1 VLASPYESAAS
12 KAGDFPAV
20 TDFDV
25 AVIGGGLIGCA
36 TACYLAEAGASVVL
50 LEGGQINQG
59 ASGQNAGSLHFQ
71 LEHRL
76 IQNLDVQLR
85 ELEFYV
91 GLAKLS
97 IQDWLN
103 INNTL
108 GCDTQMVIHGGLMVA
123 ETPQQANLLERKSA
137 IERSQ
142 GLSVEM
148 LDGSR
153 ARQLAPY
160 LADSVVAALH
170 CPDEGHCNPRLL
182 TPAFARKAAAHG
194 TQIMT
199 GAEVIA
205 IERSGSTW
213 TVRLRERSRENP
225 ASDTARPGI
234 RCQMI
239 LNAAGARAA
248 EVATLANLHLPLF
261 PIGLTMNVT
270 EKVNPVITHL
280 IQHVGRKLSLK
291 QTDDGNLLIGGGW
304 SARLRQK
311 QGVWQSRQPAELQM
325 DSVVENL
332 RTAAEVVPLVK
343 NLRLI
348 RSWTGITCIT
358 ADQLPVLGEVSK
370 APGFFVAAG
379 GSGFTYGPTY
389 ARLMSELM
397 LKGQTSYPLEPF
409 SPARFAGLNA
419 FMGQS

>member
-1 VLASPYESAAS
+1 MR
-12 KAGDFPAV
+12 
-20 TDFDV
+20 DFDI

-36 TACYLAEAGASVVL
+36 TACYLAQSGASVVL
-50 LEGGQINQG
+50 LESGQINQG

-76 IQNLDVQLR
+76 IQNLDLQLR

-103 INNTL
+103 IDNIL

-123 ETPQQANLLERKSA
+123 ETAEQAELLERKSA

-148 LDGSR
+148 LDGAE
-153 ARQLAPY
+153 ARRLAPY
-160 LADSVVAALH
+160 LAGSVVAALH

-182 TPAFARKAAAHG
+182 TPAFARKATEHGAHILTG
-194 TQIMT
+194 TQ
-199 GAEVIA
+199 VNA
-205 IERSGSTW
+205 IERSGTGW
-213 TVRLRERSRENP
+213 TVRLHTNAHGQPHSAVAP
-225 ASDTARPGI
+225 PDI
-234 RCQMI
+234 RCQII

-248 EVATLANLHLPLF
+248 EVAALANLHLPLF
-261 PIGLTMNVT
+261 PVGLTMNVT
-270 EKVNPVITHL
+270 EKAGPVISHL
-280 IQHVGRKLSLK
+280 VQHVGRKLSLK
-291 QTDDGNLLIGGGW
+291 QNEDGNLLIGGGW
-304 SARLRQK
+304 SSRLRQK
-311 QGVWQSRQPAELQM
+311 QGVWQSQRSAELLL

-332 RTAAEVVPLVK
+332 RTAADVVPLVK
-343 NLRLI
+343 DLRLI

-397 LKGQTSYPLEPF
+397 LKGQSSYPLEPF

>member
-1 VLASPYESAAS
+1 M
-12 KAGDFPAV
+12 
-20 TDFDV
+20 TDFDI

-36 TACYLAEAGASVVL
+36 TACFLAQSGASVVL
-50 LEGGQINQG
+50 LEAGQINQG

-91 GLAKLS
+91 GLAKLA

-103 INNTL
+103 IDNTL
-108 GCDTQMVIHGGLMVA
+108 GYDTQLAIHGGLMVA
-123 ETPQQANLLERKSA
+123 ETPEQVSLLERKSA

-148 LDGSR
+148 LDG
-153 ARQLAPY
+153 AQAHKLAPY
-160 LADSVVAALH
+160 LSESVVAALH

-182 TPAFARKAAAHG
+182 TPAFARKATAHG
-194 TQIMT
+194 ARIMT
-199 GAEVIA
+199 GAQVNA
-205 IERSGSTW
+205 IDRHGSGWTIRVQSNSSER
-213 TVRLRERSRENP
+213 P
-225 ASDTARPGI
+225 ASEAVPQRI

-270 EKVNPVITHL
+270 EKISPVINQL

-304 SARLRQK
+304 SARLKQK
-311 QGVWQSRQPAELQM
+311 QGAWQAQQSAELQL
-325 DSVVENL
+325 DSVVQNL
-332 RTAAEVVPLVK
+332 RTAADVVPLIK

-348 RSWTGITCIT
+348 RSWTGTTCIT
-358 ADQLPVLGEVSK
+358 ADQLPVLGEVAK

-397 LKGQTSYPLEPF
+397 LQGQSSYPLEPF
-409 SPARFAGLNA
+409 SPARFASLNA